1 MGSKKI
7 KEKNYVFSHKNGYIN
22 KECKFGGQDMPVFT
36 TVNSQLWYFL
46 ANPDNLWC
54 ISSESILKSIANF
67 KGPK

>member
-1 MGSKKI
+1 
-7 KEKNYVFSHKNGYIN
+7 
-22 KECKFGGQDMPVFT
+22 MPVFT

-67 KGPK
+67 KGPSKNIATTVFCDILIRNKFRGNNIASCYKIVL